1 MTDKKV
7 FWKNVVGVKDETVLK
22 ALEKHSTEWNLKKGD
37 LVIREGT
44 IVTQIPFLI
53 SGVLKAFYTETSEKN
68 RVYCFGYVPGEPVT
82 AITAL
87 GTGAKSAC
95 TVEAL
100 SNCSLMYISMETLL
114 GLVRN
119 NLEAARV
126 YNRLL
131 SMSIRK
137 IMEHEKILASCDA
150 RERYRWFIET
160 YPGLAEQI
168 NKKDIASYL
177 NMSPETLSRILK
189 N

>member
-1 MTDKKV
+1 
-7 FWKNVVGVKDETVLK
+7 
-22 ALEKHSTEWNLKKGD
+22 
-37 LVIREGT
+37 
-44 IVTQIPFLI
+44 
-53 SGVLKAFYTETSEKN
+53 
-68 RVYCFGYVPGEPVT
+68 
-82 AITAL
+82 
-87 GTGAKSAC
+87 
-95 TVEAL
+95 
-100 SNCSLMYISMETLL
+100 MYISMETLL
-114 GLVRN
+114 ELVRN